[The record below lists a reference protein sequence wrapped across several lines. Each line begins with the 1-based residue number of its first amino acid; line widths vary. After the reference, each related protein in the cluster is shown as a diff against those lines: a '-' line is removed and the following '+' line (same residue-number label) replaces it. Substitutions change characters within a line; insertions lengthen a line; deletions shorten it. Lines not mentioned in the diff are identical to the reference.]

1 MLLCLCKSD
10 YKWKS
15 SLSGQRNN
23 VKTPVAQNNFA
34 FGFGVSGLTKE
45 SQKECAESRS
55 GNAYAGNSNW
65 FFLF

>member
-15 SLSGQRNN
+15 SLSGQQNN

-34 FGFGVSGLTKE
+34 FGFGDSGLFKE
-45 SQKECAESRS
+45 SRKKGAESRS
-55 GNAYAGNSNW
+55 GNAYAGNSN
-65 FFLF
+65 